1 LALENG
7 ALGFLNALAASAW
20 LALQLVNVTRWLLAH
35 SDGDLP
41 DAIEEIDPQC
51 FELRQKIHHHVAF
64 ERTAGK
70 ASLCFLGVEHK
81 KCQT

>member
-64 ERTAGK
+64 ERTGTMRGRFRRPSD
-70 ASLCFLGVEHK
+70 ASYP
-81 KCQT
+81 T